1 MFQRIT
7 NSWELAK
14 SSWKVLLADKELCI
28 FPIISMV
35 GMIVVSASFLIPT
48 ILTGLLDHIHDGD
61 PASKVFGFFVLFA
74 FYVVT
79 YTVIFYCNSALVGCA
94 LIRLRGGNPT
104 LNDGF
109 IIANSQL
116 QSIVGYAL
124 IASTVGIFLQWL
136 RDRGILGK
144 FAAGFFGL
152 AWNIATFLV
161 VPILV
166 TENIGPIDAVKR
178 STTLMKKTWGESIV
192 GNVGISLVFGYLI
205 LATILIGTFLFLML
219 SGISMVLAV
228 LIAIAAVLTIA
239 SLSIISFA
247 LTGIYSAAVYHYATT
262 GQADGYFDKNQI
274 MSAFKPK

>member
-1 MFQRIT
+1 MFQRIK

-35 GMIVVSASFLIPT
+35 GMIVVSASFLIPS

-144 FAAGFFGL
+144 FAAGFLGL

-205 LATILIGTFLFLML
+205 LATILIAAFFFLML
-219 SGISMVLAV
+219 QGISMVLAV
-228 LIAIAAVLTIA
+228 LIAIAGVLAIIA
-239 SLSIISFA
+239 LNIISFA
-247 LTGIYSAAVYHYATT
+247 LTGIYTAAVYHYATT
-262 GQADGYFDKNQI
+262 GKADGYFNQQQI
-274 MSAFKPK
+274 MDGFKAK